1 MQRVA
6 RLVVCVVILLTG
18 CGTSP
23 EPILTEAVP
32 DPTAVSPG
40 ELLERYQQA
49 TTAYEAGEVDRF
61 CELTAAL
68 TEAWPDHPR
77 LIYNL
82 ARCRAL
88 EGDNDAALDL
98 LDRLITMRVAIDPTE
113 DEDLQ
118 SLHELLRFTTLMD
131 RYAAAIAPTVVSEVA
146 FRLDDPEFVPED
158 VAWDPVSGD
167 LFISSIRKR
176 KIVRIDGQGR
186 QTAFAGYPEIDMFAA
201 LSMAVDSDRR
211 RLWLTTAA
219 TPSMVDFLAEE
230 HQGRSE
236 LLGFDIDSGEL
247 VVRVAAPAE
256 GDQHELN
263 DLVVDAGGA
272 VLVGDAPVGAIYR
285 LSPGAETFET
295 IVAPGSMFSPQGI
308 VILPDDGQTLIADYS
323 RGLCLMRSDGS
334 VQILKSPPDAWL
346 GGIDGLSLAGRREL
360 IAVQNGITPNRVVRI
375 RLTENVDG
383 VGDVDVLDLAHPE
396 HDQPTLGEVVGDDF
410 LYVANSLWGAWDREG
425 NLVEGRKLSP
435 PVILRIELD

>member
-219 TPSMVDFLAEE
+219 TPSMIDFLAEE

-295 IVAPGSMFSPQGI
+295 VES
-308 VILPDDGQTLIADYS
+308 LS
-323 RGLCLMRSDGS
+323 RF
-334 VQILKSPPDAWL
+334 VDAK
-346 GGIDGLSLAGRREL
+346 LA
-360 IAVQNGITPNRVVRI
+360 A
-375 RLTENVDG
+375 
-383 VGDVDVLDLAHPE
+383 
-396 HDQPTLGEVVGDDF
+396 
-410 LYVANSLWGAWDREG
+410 
-425 NLVEGRKLSP
+425 
-435 PVILRIELD
+435 